1 VVKAFMAKLKLNLSA
16 DLGKMGKLFY
26 DSLHTKDIE
35 IYLAPTAA
43 QATLHGLKLSAEVTR
58 PTTTGD
64 SVFEVEANVGVN
76 KDNYYLQYQMSDQI
90 GLDGGGDATH
100 NLNWTYSWQKNFCNP
115 NLVFP
120 AGDPKYH
127 SYSRVFVPPNA
138 VFSKQSNLDGF
149 GTDKPSNDTFG
160 LKVFHGGAYATF
172 PHYCGD
178 PSKYQ
183 HGVSWKVPGVVT
195 HDGTGNHYHLLFQR
209 EAGIVWSQTLTVT
222 LPKCVTTAT
231 PPTTSGL
238 DTTAT
243 VTVKGN
249 VVTITGPLTQD
260 EQMQFDWN
268 C

>member
-1 VVKAFMAKLKLNLSA
+1 
-16 DLGKMGKLFY
+16 
-26 DSLHTKDIE
+26 
-35 IYLAPTAA
+35 
-43 QATLHGLKLSAEVTR
+43 
-58 PTTTGD
+58 
-64 SVFEVEANVGVN
+64 
-76 KDNYYLQYQMSDQI
+76 
-90 GLDGGGDATH
+90 
-100 NLNWTYSWQKNFCNP
+100 
-115 NLVFP
+115 
-120 AGDPKYH
+120 
-127 SYSRVFVPPNA
+127 
-138 VFSKQSNLDGF
+138 
-149 GTDKPSNDTFG
+149 
-160 LKVFHGGAYATF
+160 
-172 PHYCGD
+172 
-178 PSKYQ
+178 
-183 HGVSWKVPGVVT
+183 VT